1 MIKFIRQMLGSNG
14 EISSKRCMMIFFST
28 LFAYA
33 LLSNHITGKEVDD
46 TMKWQLFGL
55 LIWIMSLVFGEKLP
69 EIFTAWFGR
78 KTTTTTIEKTEE
90 IKVGELKPEKE
101 DIKKK

>member
-14 EISSKRCMMIFFST
+14 EISSKRSMMVFFSL

-33 LLSNHITGKEVDD
+33 LISNHVTGKQVDD

-55 LIWIMSLVFGEKLP
+55 LIWIMSLVYGEKLP

-78 KTTTTTIEKTEE
+78 KTEIIKEEKREE
-90 IKVGELKPEKE
+90 KKE
-101 DIKKK
+101 VITNEPK